1 MLIKYRKKQYIY
13 LMPKGRS
20 KTKTTTVTL
29 RVTPE
34 LKAAAELAADRDHRS
49 LTGLIEVLILDHCK
63 RQNIPVTPPSNQEN
77 SP

>member
-1 MLIKYRKKQYIY
+1 
-13 LMPKGRS
+13 MPRGRP

-34 LKAAAELAADRDHRS
+34 LKAAAEVAADRDHRS
-49 LTGLIEVLILDHCK
+49 LTGLIEVLILNHCK
-63 RQNIPVTPPSNQEN
+63 NQNIPVTAPTNKES

>member
-1 MLIKYRKKQYIY
+1 
-13 LMPKGRS
+13 MPKGRP

-49 LTGLIEVLILDHCK
+49 LTGLIEVLIINYCK
-63 RQNIPVTPPSNQEN
+63 NQNIPVTASNKEN